1 MKGEK
6 KMENNNKVIVVDQQI
21 LKATDAIR
29 KAITN
34 KHKKVS
40 RIKTPKPF
48 IKKKMGLDYVE
59 FSYMRD
65 VADKEF
71 PGWSWTIEKTEVLGS
86 EAFVVQG
93 RLSWY
98 DEGIWRKADMVAA
111 HRIQKKRGTSEFVDI
126 GNDIKA
132 SNTDCIKKAFN
143 MYLNIADDVY
153 RNQVEDLQISD
164 EQKNEILELAKD
176 VGNKRMEQVD
186 DLIKNQSIN
195 TANFNSS
202 MRKLDRELVKKVEEA
217 YDNKM
222 ESKNENNK

>member
-1 MKGEK
+1 MS
-6 KMENNNKVIVVDQQI
+6 NNNELIVVDQKM
-21 LKATDAIR
+21 LEATDTIR
-29 KAITN
+29 LAITE

-111 HRIQKKRGTSEFVDI
+111 HRIQKKRGTNEFVDI
-126 GNDIKA
+126 GNDVKA

-153 RNQVEDLQISD
+153 RNQVDDMELSD
-164 EQKNEILELAKD
+164 EQKNDILLVASEINQE
-176 VGNKRMEQVD
+176 RMSQIHE
-186 DLIKNQSIN
+186 LIKDQTIH
-195 TANFNSS
+195 TANYKASYA
-202 MRKLDRELVKKVEEA
+202 KLKREVE
-217 YDNKM
+217 
-222 ESKNENNK
+222 NENTK